1 MTRKVFLL
9 KWIFVANVFS
19 LGYRSTLLS
28 TLVPIRYEDTI
39 DTVHDL
45 EKSRLSLLIPKDTS
59 FHMLV
64 ATDSRSIV
72 KHIYKRSTLVPFNG
86 TIPEWAF
93 DRQVFNLKTET
104 MEEIQC
110 LNIYRIRA
118 GDGVGLAE
126 LTLDARNI
134 NEFHF
139 GREILYTSYAS
150 YIAPKGSPMVV
161 GHSIP

>member
-45 EKSRLSLLIPKDTS
+45 HKSGIPLLIAKDTS
-59 FHMLV
+59 FHKLV
-64 ATDSRSIV
+64 ATDTRPMMRQ
-72 KHIYKRSTLVPFNG
+72 IYERSTLVPFNG
-86 TIPEWAF
+86 TIPKWAY
-93 DRQVFNLKTET
+93 DRQATKVIPGILITMFDLNVF
-104 MEEIQC
+104 
-110 LNIYRIRA
+110 RIHA
-118 GDGVGLAE
+118 GSGVGLAE
-126 LTLDARNI
+126 LTLEAHNI
-134 NEFHF
+134 NALHF

-161 GHSIP
+161 GHLIP